1 MAEVKT
7 ETTDKTAQTA
17 ADAKARARL
26 AARVVKLRDE
36 QGKAWKDI
44 EKATGQ
50 NPGQLRRLYNLG
62 KAAHAAK
69 ES

>member
-1 MAEVKT
+1 MATQKT
-7 ETTDKTAQTA
+7 PKTT
-17 ADAKARARL
+17 ADAKARVRL

-50 NPGQLRRLYNLG
+50 NPGQLRRLYNVG
-62 KAAHAAK
+62 RAAK
-69 ES
+69 AGAK

>member
-1 MAEVKT
+1 MKT
-7 ETTDKTAQTA
+7 ETTDKTAKTA
-17 ADAKARARL
+17 ADAKARARV

-50 NPGQLRRLYNLG
+50 NPGQLHRLYNVG
-62 KAAHAAK
+62 KAATAAK